1 MTGFA
6 NAAGLSVVLV
16 VKEIASGV
24 NDTRLKLSALLKD
37 NSWGAGVVEHK
48 DRLSGSVLA
57 GSVLAGSVLA
67 GVAGA
72 QEVAVVSATED
83 KVGLMEDFVSIIYS
97 FAARLYGLRSARL
110 RTDDVIATLDP
121 ALGLRG

>member
-37 NSWGAGVVEHK
+37 NSWGTLVVEHK
-48 DRLSGSVLA
+48 
-57 GSVLAGSVLA
+57 
-67 GVAGA
+67 
-72 QEVAVVSATED
+72 
-83 KVGLMEDFVSIIYS
+83 
-97 FAARLYGLRSARL
+97 ARLLRVGFGWFDL
-110 RTDDVIATLDP
+110 L
-121 ALGLRG
+121 LGLQGRRKWSLMSPPKIKST

>member
-37 NSWGAGVVEHK
+37 SSWGTLVVEHK
-48 DRLSGSVLA
+48 DRLSRVDFGWFGFGWVGFGWGCRGA
-57 GSVLAGSVLA
+57 GSGR
-67 GVAGA
+67 GV
-72 QEVAVVSATED
+72 
-83 KVGLMEDFVSIIYS
+83 
-97 FAARLYGLRSARL
+97 RHRR
-110 RTDDVIATLDP
+110 
-121 ALGLRG
+121 